1 MNKKNIL
8 LIILFPFFFSQ
19 GFSVE
24 PDEILKNNIL
34 ENRARNIS
42 KELRCLVCQNEDIDN
57 SNADI
62 ARDLRLLIRKK
73 LLEGETEKEIISF
86 IHSRYG
92 DYILYKPP
100 IRIDTLLLWFFPF
113 IIFFFFIY
121 FFYKKRDP
129 K

>member
-1 MNKKNIL
+1 MIHNF
-8 LIILFPFFFSQ
+8 II
-19 GFSVE
+19 
-24 PDEILKNNIL
+24 N
-34 ENRARNIS
+34 
-42 KELRCLVCQNEDIDN
+42 ELPQKYQTQIGEGGVRLSGGQRQRLG
-57 SNADI
+57 I
-62 ARDLRLLIRKK
+62 ARALYRNPKILVLDEATSSLDS
-73 LLEGETEKEIISF
+73 ETEKEIISF

-121 FFYKKRDP
+121 FFFRKRDP

>member
-1 MNKKNIL
+1 MNKKIILIL
-8 LIILFPFFFSQ
+8 LFFPFFFSQ

-24 PDEILKNNIL
+24 PDEVLKNKSL

-42 KELRCLVCQNEDIDN
+42 KELRCLVCKNEDIDN

-73 LLEGETEKEIISF
+73 LLEGETNKQIMSF

-92 DYILYKPP
+92 DYVLYKPP
-100 IRIDTLLLWFFPF
+100 LRIDTLLLWVFPF

-121 FFYKKRDP
+121 FFFRKKE
-129 K
+129 KQ

>member
-8 LIILFPFFFSQ
+8 LIILFQFFFSQ

-24 PDEILKNNIL
+24 PDEVLKNNIL

-62 ARDLRLLIRKK
+62 ARDLRLIIRKK
-73 LLEGETEKEIISF
+73 LLKGETDKEIISF

-100 IRIDTLLLWFFPF
+100 IRIDTLLLWVSPF
-113 IIFFFFIY
+113 IMFFFFIY
-121 FFYKKRDP
+121 FFFRKRDT

>member
-8 LIILFPFFFSQ
+8 LIILYPFFFSQ
-19 GFSVE
+19 GLSVKLHKN
-24 PDEILKNNIL
+24 LKNNIL

-121 FFYKKRDP
+121 FFFRKRDP

>member
-57 SNADI
+57 SNA
-62 ARDLRLLIRKK
+62 
-73 LLEGETEKEIISF
+73 
-86 IHSRYG
+86 
-92 DYILYKPP
+92 
-100 IRIDTLLLWFFPF
+100 
-113 IIFFFFIY
+113 
-121 FFYKKRDP
+121 YKKKAIGRRN
-129 K
+129 